1 MNFLRYLKMVK
12 FPFYTEQV
20 RVYALPVLLFL
31 GKRTPPEGVISPY
44 GGCFLAKGEQTGEG
58 LFENEALKR

>member
-20 RVYALPVLLFL
+20 RAYALPVLLFCGWVL
-31 GKRTPPEGVISPY
+31 VKE
-44 GGCFLAKGEQTGEG
+44 EQAGDRII
-58 LFENEALKR
+58 LK

>member
-20 RVYALPVLLFL
+20 RVYALPVLLFCENRL
-31 GKRTPPEGVISPY
+31 RCMIMGYSVIY
-44 GGCFLAKGEQTGEG
+44 
-58 LFENEALKR
+58 LKMKL